1 MEALLKKQSKANQRD
16 PEEYFWKYL
25 NLSITVFYTIQRRKI
40 PRKTTTENIFFFNFC
55 IHVHNRKVGRNASV
69 DSRRQAINSRME
81 QRNIARLGML

>member
-25 NLSITVFYTIQRRKI
+25 NLSITAFYTIQSRKI
-40 PRKTTTENIFFFNFC
+40 PRKTTTENFFFNFC

-69 DSRRQAINSRME
+69 VSRRQAINSRME